1 VQRSAV
7 DRASP
12 ALLRALDAAKVEFR
26 EGRLAE
32 ARRSYQRILEREP
45 QLTPALHFLGMLEH
59 MDGNSEL
66 GLSLVRQAF
75 ERAPE
80 DYDIRKN
87 LSNMLIA
94 LNRSDE
100 AEPLCRGLV
109 AERPADASNHSNHC
123 IALRKLGRHA
133 EAVGAGRQA
142 TALAPDSPVVWL
154 ALANSL
160 SGAGEFSQAA
170 DAYERVIAINP
181 VFSPAHDSLC
191 RVLLQIEQSGL
202 LSRLRLRRTRQA
214 YRRWVEAVP
223 GHPTATFM
231 LQALERGQVPE
242 RMPDAEVKASFDAYA
257 ADFDKHI
264 RSLDYRAPELVAE
277 ALARRLS
284 AADARLD
291 VLDGGCGTGL
301 SASLLRPYARH
312 LTGVDLSPA
321 MLDQAR
327 KTGIYDTLVEGELG
341 RFLAGHP
348 ESFDVCVFVDVL
360 VYFGD
365 LRAILASAARSLRAD
380 GLLVF
385 SVEKSD
391 HPGSHLHPTGR
402 YSQHPEHVRAA
413 LTAAGFVAIEQI
425 DDNIRSE
432 GNAPVVGLIVSAK
445 RGARA
450 NFPA

>member
-7 DRASP
+7 DRATP

-45 QLTPALHFLGMLEH
+45 QLTPALHFLGVLEH

-75 ERAPE
+75 ERTPE

-100 AEPLCRGLV
+100 AEPLCRVLA
-109 AERPADASNHSNHC
+109 AERPTDPGNHANHC

-154 ALANSL
+154 ALANALAS
-160 SGAGEFSQAA
+160 AGEFSQAA

-181 VFSPAHDSLC
+181 KFSPAHDSLC

-202 LSRLRLRRTRQA
+202 HSRPRLRRTRQA
-214 YRRWVEAVP
+214 YRRWLEAVP
-223 GHPTATFM
+223 GHPTAAFI
-231 LQALERGQVPE
+231 LEALERGQVPE

-257 ADFDKHI
+257 PEFDKHI

-277 ALARRLS
+277 VLARRLP
-284 AADARLD
+284 AADACLD

-301 SASLLRPYARH
+301 SAPLLRPYARR
-312 LTGVDLSPA
+312 LTGVDLSSA
-321 MLDQAR
+321 MLDRAR
-327 KTGIYDTLVEGELG
+327 KTGLYDSLVEGELG
-341 RFLAGHP
+341 SFLAAHL

-360 VYFGD
+360 TYFGD

-380 GLLVF
+380 GLLAF

-391 HPGSHLHPTGR
+391 RPGSHLHPTGR
-402 YSQHPEHVRAA
+402 YSQHAEHVHAA
-413 LTAAGFVAIEQI
+413 LTAAGFVAIEQTAA
-425 DDNIRSE
+425 NIRTE
-432 GNAPVVGLIVSAK
+432 GNAPVAGLIVSA
-445 RGARA
+445 RRL
-450 NFPA
+450 